1 MADWARRCIYHE
13 GRVRHGRDG
22 GEHMSTRLWGC
33 GTALVT
39 PFARDGSVDERA
51 LRALVQWQI
60 EEGVHFLVPC
70 GSTGEAATMTAVEQ
84 RRVIEI
90 VVEVAKGRVPILAGA
105 ASNDTKRAIEFS
117 KAAQAAGATHLL
129 HTSPMYN
136 KPPQRGIIAHYRA
149 IADAVDLPIVVYNVP
164 ARTGSNVEAKTTL
177 NLAATPGIVAVKEA
191 SANLGQITDILRDR
205 PNDFSV
211 LSGDDEL
218 TLAVM
223 AAGGD
228 GIVSVVS
235 NATPWLMIELC
246 DCMREDDVADARE
259 RHVHLLP
266 WMRAAFLESNP
277 LPVKAALAMMRKIEN
292 VLRLPLVPM
301 DEKHAGAVRSAL
313 AAAGVSM

>member
-1 MADWARRCIYHE
+1 MTTKLA
-13 GRVRHGRDG
+13 
-22 GEHMSTRLWGC
+22 GC

-39 PFARDGSVDERA
+39 PFARDGGIDERA
-51 LRALVQWQI
+51 LKSLVEWQLA
-60 EEGVHFLVPC
+60 EGVHFLVPC
-70 GSTGEAATMTAVEQ
+70 GSTGEGATMTPDEQ

-90 VVEVAKGRVPILAGA
+90 VVQTAKGRVPIVAGA
-105 ASNDTKRAIEFS
+105 ASNDTQRAIALS
-117 KAAQAAGATHLL
+117 KGAKAAGATHLL

-149 IADAVDLPIVVYNVP
+149 IADAVDLPIVVYNIP
-164 ARTGSNVEAKTTL
+164 GRTGSNVEAKTTL
-177 NLAATPGIVAVKEA
+177 ALAATPGIVAVKEA
-191 SANLGQITDILRDR
+191 SGNLGQITDILRDR
-205 PNDFSV
+205 PKDFSV
-211 LSGDDEL
+211 LSGDDEM

-235 NATPWLMIELC
+235 NATPRLMSELC
-246 DCMREDDVADARE
+246 DCMREGDVAGARD
-259 RHVHLLP
+259 RHFRLLP
-266 WMRAAFLESNP
+266 WRRAAFVESNP